1 MPADKKAVEE
11 MAYTVS
17 AAEERRISFRPESV
31 VEEVLQNVW
40 FILNTLEYDCPLA
53 RGLGLNPGFID
64 RPIETAQALSVADV
78 FDKIET
84 FEPRAEILKV
94 SFKNSHADGKIYA
107 IAEVNINGD
116 YDIEEYTR

>member
-1 MPADKKAVEE
+1 MSY
-11 MAYTVS
+11 MVS
-17 AAEERRISFRPESV
+17 AAEERGIRFRPENM

-40 FILNTLEYDCPLA
+40 FILNTMEYDCPLE

-84 FEPRAEILKV
+84 YEPRAEVLEVTFESNHAIGRIYVKV
-94 SFKNSHADGKIYA
+94 
-107 IAEVNINGD
+107 EVNINGD
-116 YDIEEYTR
+116 YDSEEYTR

>member
-1 MPADKKAVEE
+1 MS
-11 MAYTVS
+11 YTLS
-17 AAEERRISFRPESV
+17 AAEERGINFRPESV

-40 FILNTLEYDCPLA
+40 FILNTMEYDCPLA

-84 FEPRAEILKV
+84 YEPRAEVLGV
-94 SFKNSHADGKIYA
+94 TFESSHAAGRIYA
-107 IAEVNINGD
+107 KVEVNINGD
-116 YDIEEYTR
+116 YDSEEYTG

>member
-1 MPADKKAVEE
+1 

-17 AAEERRISFRPESV
+17 AADERGISFQPESV

-53 RGLGLNPGFID
+53 RGLGLSPEFID

-78 FDKIET
+78 FDKIER
-84 FEPRAEILKV
+84 FEPRAEVLEV
-94 SFKNSHADGKIYA
+94 NFESSHADGRIYA
-107 IAEVNINGD
+107 TAEVNIDGD
-116 YDIEEYTR
+116 YDSEEYTG